1 MTVLRCSHA
10 VKAGLLELPVGETG
24 EQRLYSFWWKQ
35 RVDEARDF
43 VRHMKGRAGHDSG
56 SRSSSRAGRTGQG
69 VPGSAGSGWSAGR
82 TGEAHTELDDSRLG
96 GRWAAVWTELERLM
110 GSSSSLSLTRRAWAF
125 GRE

>member
-35 RVDEARDF
+35 RVDEEARDF

-56 SRSSSRAGRTGQG
+56 SRSSSRAERTGQG
-69 VPGSAGSGWSAGR
+69 VPGSGWSAGR
-82 TGEAHTELDDSRLG
+82 TGEAHTELG
-96 GRWAAVWTELERLM
+96 
-110 GSSSSLSLTRRAWAF
+110 
-125 GRE
+125 